1 MKRLIFIALVLSP
14 FKIWAIDDSVS
25 VDTSSILTFDEF
37 ITRVYEHHP
46 IGQQAL
52 LKTQQAE
59 FNEMQSRGIF
69 DPKLKAKWNGKEFDE
84 KEYYDKLAAE
94 LSVPTKYGIDFRAG
108 YTLNSGEYLNPADYT
123 PDAGLMYAGASLNV
137 LQGLLIDERRA
148 QLKQAGVYYK
158 MMQAEK
164 DILLNDLVY
173 QSGLAYWKWF
183 VAFNKLNIYN
193 KALQLS
199 EERLKA
205 VKSSSFLGDVPSI
218 DTVEATIQY
227 QNRLIQTNQAEIEFL
242 NATAYLEV
250 FLWQD
255 GLYPLNLEVGT
266 HPYLWEDLSIEQV
279 DSSITAKMEEFAVN
293 HPKQQLMQYKI
304 DALEIENRL
313 KKDKYKPQLNVNY
326 NFLSE
331 ATFESSNTYINPE
344 NYTVGMTFS
353 MPLFLRKERGAVKL
367 NEVKI
372 QESRYKAV
380 ENQAHLEYKIQAAAN
395 EWKVSVD
402 QIAIATDMVVQSK
415 LLLTGENKLYTTGE
429 SSLFMVNSRE
439 MNYISA
445 KLKLLDWVYKNQKA
459 KLSAG
464 YAMNVLTKDLN

>member
-1 MKRLIFIALVLSP
+1 MKKLVFVMLGLFP
-14 FKIWAIDDSVS
+14 AWLLANGDSVYI
-25 VDTSSILTFDEF
+25 DSSSLLTFDEF
-37 ITRVYEHHP
+37 IARVYEHHP
-46 IGQQAL
+46 IGQQAF

-59 FNEMQSRGIF
+59 YNEMQARGTF
-69 DPKLKAKWNGKEFDE
+69 DPKLKGKFSGKEFEE
-84 KEYYDKLAAE
+84 KDYYDKLAAE

-108 YTLNSGEYLNPADYT
+108 YTLNSGEYLNPADNT

-158 MMQAEK
+158 MMQAEQ
-164 DILLNDLVY
+164 DVLLNDLIF

-193 KALQLS
+193 KAVQLS
-199 EERLKA
+199 ADRLKA
-205 VKSSSFLGDVPSI
+205 VKSASYLGDVPSI

-227 QNRLIQTNQAEIEFL
+227 QNRLIQANQAEVDFL

-255 GLYPLNLEVGT
+255 GIYPLNIEAGT
-266 HPYLWEDLSIEQV
+266 HPYLWEDLSIEEM
-279 DSSITAKMEEFAVN
+279 DASISAKMEEFAAN

-313 KKDKYKPQLNVNY
+313 KRDKYKPQLNVNY
-326 NFLSE
+326 NFISE

-380 ENQAHLEYKIQAAAN
+380 ENQAQLQYKIQAAAN
-395 EWKVSVD
+395 EWMMSVN
-402 QIAIATDMVVQSK
+402 QIEIATNMVTQSH
-415 LLLTGENKLYTTGE
+415 LLLKGENSLYTTGE